1 MCRAIPWFVAFGQLA
16 IDEPLLR
23 DAMIPVAITG
33 GVLELLGSIWLM
45 LELLG

>member
-1 MCRAIPWFVAFGQLA
+1 MCRATPWFMAFRQLA
-16 IDEPLLR
+16 TDEPVLR
-23 DAMIPVAITG
+23 DAMILVAITG